1 MINVQILDFQFNEF
15 HQPKNMTSKH
25 NFLKRIVKYVYVSAR
40 VMGLRPYDY
49 STKTEKFTNS
59 KFNTFLAVSI
69 CIICAFLHHLRVEMF
84 IQLLK
89 PSFKQTMLTV
99 QSTYAIFYSNLLV
112 FISIYIFQNIFKP
125 QLLKLCLN
133 AQKFQKKTKYIF
145 KNNEIKY
152 KKSLIIFLVKSFYI
166 KLMVFGI
173 TTSCMKEGTTTSVL
187 AIFITFPV
195 VVIFSV
201 ANLFYG
207 LVNGFKYY
215 FEALNN
221 KIQIILFKI
230 NLSNRCITKYEKSK
244 LHCELSD
251 QIDEIAILHSELCY
265 ITREFANI
273 YHMQILVIFVNT
285 FINIIIQVMIV
296 CY

>member
-1 MINVQILDFQFNEF
+1 
-15 HQPKNMTSKH
+15 MTSKH
-25 NFLKRIVKYVYVSAR
+25 NFLKRIVKYVYISAR
-40 VMGLRPYDY
+40 ILGLRPYDY
-49 STKTEKFTNS
+49 STKTDKITNS
-59 KFNTFLAVSI
+59 KFNTLLAVAI
-69 CIICAFLHHLRVEMF
+69 CIICAYLHHIRVDIF

-99 QSTYAIFYSNLLV
+99 QSTYAVFYSNLSV
-112 FISIYIFQNIFKP
+112 FISIYIFQNLFKP

-133 AQKFQKKTKYIF
+133 AQKFHKKTKYIF
-145 KNNEIKY
+145 KNNAIKY
-152 KKSLIIFLVKSFYI
+152 NKSLIVFLVKSFYI
-166 KLMVFGI
+166 KLVIVG
-173 TTSCMKEGTTTSVL
+173 TTISCMKKGTATSLL

-201 ANLFYG
+201 SNLFYALIIG
-207 LVNGFKYY
+207 SKYY

-230 NLSNRCITKYEKSK
+230 NLSNRDKTVYEKSK
-244 LHCELSD
+244 LHCDLSD
-251 QIDEIAILHSELCY
+251 QIDEIAILHSELSY

-273 YHMQILVIFVNT
+273 YHMQILLIFVNI

-296 CY
+296 SD